1 MNKNN
6 KDKSKT
12 NIKSALRYPGGKS
25 RAIKYILPMI
35 KNVGFTDYREPF
47 IGGGSVFLAVKQNIK
62 NINKFWIND
71 INYDLYCFW
80 NILKNKP
87 DELYHAIMKIKS
99 NWENGRELY
108 NHYMQN
114 IQYTEFERAIRFFVL
129 NRITFSGTVDS
140 GGYSEQAFKKRFT
153 ASSIERMKKMSSL
166 LLLTDDVSI
175 TNYDYEKVIFE
186 NVGNNKNVF
195 IFLDPPYFKSRK
207 SRLYGKNGHLHQ
219 FFDHERFAKNMK
231 KCKYKWL
238 ITYDDSPEIR
248 DLFDFA
254 NIKEYSL
261 QYGMNNY
268 KQKKAEKGKELFIY
282 NYDIE

>member
-87 DELYHAIMKIKS
+87 DELYHAIMNIKS

-195 IFLDPPYFKSRK
+195 IFLDHRISNQENQDYM
-207 SRLYGKNGHLHQ
+207 GKMAICTSSLTMN
-219 FFDHERFAKNMK
+219 
-231 KCKYKWL
+231 
-238 ITYDDSPEIR
+238 
-248 DLFDFA
+248 DL
-254 NIKEYSL
+254 
-261 QYGMNNY
+261 
-268 KQKKAEKGKELFIY
+268 QKI
-282 NYDIE
+282 